1 MPMKKK
7 SFVAVSLLLVLV
19 LSGCFASNSNEDI
32 KVDTSEE
39 KEEDAKEKNEEIILV
54 GDAES
59 QPVDES
65 ENKKARKELEKLTD
79 AELKEL
85 LNRVKH
91 LSGEEI
97 SKKITKKEIEMLS
110 TLAPE
115 EYWDLMGLTEE
126 EIYNLIAVLYGNVN
140 SNIIFAYQNG
150 IDSDEYNET
159 HRDLVVG
166 FEPQFRWIDKNY
178 EFETEYHNNLI
189 KDIIVLT
196 QKHANGNNEALFALN
211 YTLLELNSEY
221 NPDKLKEIRA
231 TSASLSDIEKI
242 RNGKEPRFNY

>member
-1 MPMKKK
+1 
-7 SFVAVSLLLVLV
+7 FCNAD
-19 LSGCFASNSNEDI
+19 NNNEDI

-97 SKKITKKEIEMLS
+97 SKKITKKEIEMIS

-115 EYWDLMGLTEE
+115 EYWDLMGHKEK
-126 EIYNLIAVLYGNVN
+126 EIYNLIAVIYGNVN

-150 IDSDEYNET
+150 IDRDEYNET

-178 EFETEYHNNLI
+178 EFET
-189 KDIIVLT
+189 
-196 QKHANGNNEALFALN
+196 
-211 YTLLELNSEY
+211 
-221 NPDKLKEIRA
+221 
-231 TSASLSDIEKI
+231 
-242 RNGKEPRFNY
+242 